1 MRSSS
6 PSTSHCSQIPIK
18 IQHHIAK
25 KRQVRRRRVDLDCG
39 CSYYIHLDCINHGF
53 THRGVHHCAS
63 SNEWRLYLRDNKS
76 PIFQDNQTQSE
87 PIQQHIQHTNIPNQI
102 QPQLEEGTGDSQ
114 MFSQLQHLDDLTVSD
129 WSFFKSL

>member
-87 PIQQHIQHTNIPNQI
+87 PIQQHVQHTNIPNQI